1 MQSPSFTRAITKRVR
16 QGVGAVRSHGG
27 AAAGDEAR
35 AASKG
40 RRGKRGRSGSDGRA
54 NSSRGQSG
62 SDARPWRKVARSYPD
77 DLPARSPHGDAERFP
92 STAHVA
98 IWCAIAAVAALF
110 VTRFNDV
117 LKGLAIVGD
126 IVGPLLAG
134 AAIAYVINLVMER
147 WEAVWFPGAKQGPLA
162 ALRRP
167 VCLILAVATLAGI
180 VTAIVML
187 VRTELADAIAALWQG
202 IISAA
207 LAAGEVAD
215 AAGAPADSSTLGML
229 RSFTRVAG
237 DWQSALG
244 HFVDQAG
251 GVQAVATSLFGWGGK
266 FLGGLVSLLIAV
278 VFALYLL
285 AGKEAAV
292 SGFDRAARLVLP
304 RSAYEICAYVASV
317 ANECF
322 SRFIFGQVVEAIV
335 LGCLCA
341 IGMAIFR
348 MPYAA
353 TVGLVVGVGA
363 LIPYVGAWTAGAIGV
378 LIVYSVDPMQAV
390 WFLVFLVVLQ
400 QLDGHFVYPNVV
412 GVATGVS
419 SIWVLVAVFAGG
431 SLFGLAG
438 VVLSVPVVATGQRLV
453 GEWADRRE
461 AEVAI
466 RDGAVAAGGTAG
478 GPAAAEVVA
487 AGGAVDA
494 GGAAAAVGAHSDAG
508 ATGPAGA
515 SGPVNATGDSPDSM
529 A

>member
-1 MQSPSFTRAITKRVR
+1 MRSSSITRSIAKRVR
-16 QGVGAVRSHGG
+16 QSVNARRGSGGV
-27 AAAGDEAR
+27 AGDGGGR
-35 AASKG
+35 SASKG
-40 RRGKRGRSGSDGRA
+40 RRGGRGHSGSDV
-54 NSSRGQSG
+54 
-62 SDARPWRKVARSYPD
+62 RPWRRGARSYPD
-77 DLPARSPHGDAERFP
+77 DIPARSSHKGSERFP
-92 STAHVA
+92 STGHVA
-98 IWCAIAAVAALF
+98 AWCAVAAAAALF
-110 VTRFNDV
+110 VTRFDDV
-117 LKGLAIVGD
+117 LKGLAVVGD

-134 AAIAYVINLVMER
+134 AAIAYVLNLVMER
-147 WEAVWFPGAKQGPLA
+147 WEAVWFPGAKQGPAA

-167 VCLILAVATLAGI
+167 ACLVLAVATLAGI

-187 VRTELADAIAALWQG
+187 VHTELADAIAALWQG
-202 IISAA
+202 VISAA
-207 LAAGEVAD
+207 LAAGEMAD

-237 DWQSALG
+237 DWQTALAN
-244 HFVDQAG
+244 FVDRAG

-266 FLGGLVSLLIAV
+266 FVGGLVSLLIAV

-285 AGKEAAV
+285 AGKEAAT

-304 RSAYEICAYVASV
+304 RGAYEICAYVVSV

-341 IGMAIFR
+341 VGMAIFR

-363 LIPYVGAWTAGAIGV
+363 LIPYVGAWTAGAIGA

-438 VVLSVPVVATGQRLV
+438 VVLSVPIVATCQRLV

-461 AEVAI
+461 VLVAR
-466 RDGAVAAGGTAG
+466 RDGLAAQGLEGGSVRGDAAGAEAGEAGTG
-478 GPAAAEVVA
+478 RA
-487 AGGAVDA
+487 AGALGADGHA
-494 GGAAAAVGAHSDAG
+494 AGAANAGKHAAG
-508 ATGPAGA
+508 AADQTGG
-515 SGPVNATGDSPDSM
+515 TPDSM